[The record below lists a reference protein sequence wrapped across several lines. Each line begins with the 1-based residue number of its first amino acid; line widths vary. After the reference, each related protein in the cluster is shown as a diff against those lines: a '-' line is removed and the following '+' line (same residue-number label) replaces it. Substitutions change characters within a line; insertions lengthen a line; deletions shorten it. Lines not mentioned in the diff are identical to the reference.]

1 MTWAVTLCMAATLQ
15 AAVPTPES
23 HFGHALTA
31 DRQPLAWAKVVAYYD
46 KLAASSDRIKVE
58 RLGPTTEGRP
68 FLMAIISSPE
78 NLKKLNRYREIQGL
92 LADPRKTTPAAA
104 AKLIAEGKTVV
115 AITNSIHAS
124 EIGSTFTAMQFAYN
138 ILTVDKPRFKTIL
151 DNTIFILVPS
161 LNPDGV
167 DIISNWARKTMGT
180 AHEGTVP
187 PELYQK
193 YVGHDNNRDWYI
205 FSQAETRLA
214 VEKMHNAWHPQ
225 IVYDV
230 HQMGPTTGRMFVPPW
245 MDPIDPNIDA
255 AIAQACNSFGMGIAF
270 DLTSA
275 GRKGIVVNAMYD
287 FWTPARHYQS
297 YHGGLRL
304 LTESA
309 SAKLFSPITV
319 RPEQLRG
326 QALGYDVG
334 VRAWNHLE
342 PWTGG
347 DWNLKE
353 IVTDQL
359 IAYESVLWQAS
370 VRRED
375 LLSNFYK
382 IHQRAVER
390 PAGPYAFVLPG
401 DQADPGSTRKL
412 LETLSFGQVE
422 VEQATAK
429 FTADGREYPAGSYV
443 IRLQQPYSSF
453 AKTLME
459 RQQYPDLRLY
469 PGGPPKRPYDVTAQT
484 LPLLMGV
491 TADTIK
497 DRFSAPLS
505 LTKKFTPRQKGNV
518 PAGAWAGSD
527 GDSWKKVNATWKAGK
542 SVWRDLSTGDF
553 FTAPAAGLLEKKKP
567 RVGLYQSWMSSMDE
581 GWTRWILEQFAFDY
595 GRLTNPQ
602 IVAGNLRAKYDV
614 IVFPD
619 QPASS
624 IASGYRPGQMPDEFV
639 GGLGKPGAEALKAF
653 AEQGG
658 TLVFLNH
665 STEYAVDALG
675 LAATNVLKGVLSRDF
690 YSPGSLLNVTLD
702 TKHPL
707 ALGLPADIT
716 IWSEGSPAWE
726 LPGAEKPG
734 AEKSVANYP
743 GKGLLASGWLLGEKF
758 LVTRSALVE
767 APLGKGRVVLFGM
780 RPQYRATSYQA
791 FKLFFNSF
799 LL

>member
-1 MTWAVTLCMAATLQ
+1 MRITLALLTLATLR

-31 DRQPLAWAKVVAYYD
+31 DRKPLEWAKVVTYYE
-46 KLAASSDRIKVE
+46 KLAASSDRIKLE
-58 RLGPTTEGRP
+58 KLGPTTEGRP

-78 NLKKLNRYREIQGL
+78 NLKKLNRYREIQAA
-92 LADPRKTTPAAA
+92 LADPRKTPPAAV
-104 AKLIAEGKTVV
+104 AKLVGEGKAVV
-115 AITNSIHAS
+115 AITNSIHAN
-124 EIGSTFTAMQFAYN
+124 EIASTYTGMQFAYN
-138 ILTVDKPRFKTIL
+138 ILTADKPRFKTIL
-151 DNTIFILVPS
+151 ENTIFLLVPS

-167 DIISNWARKTMGT
+167 DIVGNWARKTMGT
-180 AHEGTVP
+180 EHEGTIP

-230 HQMGPTTGRMFVPPW
+230 HQMGPTAARMFVPPW
-245 MDPIDPNIDA
+245 MDPIDPNIDP
-255 AIAQACNSFGMGIAF
+255 AIAQACNTFGMGMAF

-275 GRKGIVVNAMYD
+275 GRKGVVVNAMYD

-309 SAKLFSPITV
+309 SARLFSPITIK
-319 RPEQLRG
+319 PEQLRG
-326 QALGYDVG
+326 QALGYNVG
-334 VRAWNHLE
+334 ERAWNHLE

-347 DWNLKE
+347 EWSLKE

-359 IAYESVLWQAS
+359 IAYESVLWQAA

-375 LLSNFYK
+375 LLTNFYK

-390 PAGPYAFVLPG
+390 PAGPYAFVVPG
-401 DQADPGSTRKL
+401 DQMDPGATRKM
-412 LETLSFGQVE
+412 LETLAFGQVE

-429 FTADGREYPAGSYV
+429 FTADGREYPAGSFV

-453 AKTLME
+453 AKTLLE

-491 TADTIK
+491 STDTIK
-497 DRFSAPLS
+497 DRFSAPLVKATN
-505 LTKKFTPRQKGNV
+505 LTPRLKGALR
-518 PAGAWAGSD
+518 PGAIAASD
-527 GDSWKKVNATWKAGK
+527 VDSWKKVNAVWKTGR
-542 SVWRDLSTGDF
+542 SIWRDPATGDF
-553 FTAPAAGLLEKKKP
+553 FTAAAPGLVEKKKP
-567 RVGLYQSWMSSMDE
+567 RVGLYRSWMSSMDE
-581 GWTRWILEQFAFDY
+581 GWTRWILEHFAFDY
-595 GRLTNPQ
+595 ARLTNPQ
-602 IVAGNLRAKYDV
+602 IIAGNLRARFDV

-619 QPASS
+619 QSTAT
-624 IASGYRPGQMPDEFV
+624 IATGYRPGQMPAEFV
-639 GGLGKPGAEALKAF
+639 GGLGKAGADALKAF

-658 TLVFLNH
+658 TLVFLND
-665 STEYAVDALG
+665 STEYALQALG
-675 LAATNVLKGVLSRDF
+675 LGATDVLKGVSSRDF

-707 ALGLPADIT
+707 AYGLPAELT

-726 LPGAEKPG
+726 LTAN
-734 AEKSVANYP
+734 EKSVATYLP
-743 GKGLLASGWLLGEKF
+743 KGLLASGWLLGEKF
-758 LVTRSALVE
+758 LVNRSALVD
-767 APLGKGRVVLFGM
+767 APIGKGRAILFGM

>member
-1 MTWAVTLCMAATLQ
+1 MRLVTSFLFTFTLW

-23 HFGHALTA
+23 HFG
-31 DRQPLAWAKVVAYYD
+31 QPLTTDSKPLEWAKVVTYYE
-46 KLAASSDRIKVE
+46 KLAASSDRLKLE
-58 RLGPTTEGRP
+58 KLGPTTEGRP

-104 AKLIAEGKTVV
+104 AKLVAEGKTVV

-124 EIGSTFTAMQFAYN
+124 EIASTYTSMQFAYN
-138 ILTVDKPRFKTIL
+138 LLTQDKPRFQTIL

-167 DIISNWARKTMGT
+167 DIVGNWARKTMGT
-180 AHEGTVP
+180 PHEGTVP

-230 HQMGPTTGRMFVPPW
+230 HQMGATAGRMFVPPW
-245 MDPIDPNIDA
+245 MDPIDPNIDP
-255 AIAQACNSFGMGIAF
+255 AIAQACNSFGMGIAY

-275 GRKGIVVNAMYD
+275 GRKGVVVNAMYD
-287 FWTPARHYQS
+287 FWTPARHYQA

-309 SAKLFSPITV
+309 SARLFSPITV
-319 RPEQLRG
+319 KPEQLRG
-326 QALGYDVG
+326 QALGYSVG
-334 VRAWNHLE
+334 ERAWNHLE

-347 DWNLKE
+347 EWNLKE
-353 IVTDQL
+353 IMTDQL
-359 IAYESVLWQAS
+359 IAYESVLWQAA

-375 LLSNFYK
+375 LLTNFYK

-390 PAGPYAFVLPG
+390 AAGPYAFVLPG
-401 DQADPGSTRKL
+401 DQADPSSTRKL
-412 LETLSFGQVE
+412 LETMTFAQVE

-443 IRLQQPYSSF
+443 IRLQQPYSAF
-453 AKTLME
+453 AKTMLE

-491 TADTIK
+491 TTDTIK
-497 DRFSAPLS
+497 DRFSAS
-505 LTKKFTPRQKGNV
+505 LVPATNLTPRLKGTLR
-518 PAGAWAGSD
+518 PSAMAASD
-527 GDSWKKVNATWKAGK
+527 GDSWKKVNAIWKVGK
-542 SVWRDLSTGDF
+542 SVWRDPANGDF
-553 FTAPAAGLLEKKKP
+553 FAAAGPGLIEKKKP
-567 RVGLYQSWMSSMDE
+567 RVALYRSWMSSMDE

-595 GRLTNPQ
+595 ARLTNPQ
-602 IVAGNLRAKYDV
+602 ILAGNLRANYDV

-665 STEYAVDALG
+665 STAYAAEALG
-675 LAATNVLKGVLSRDF
+675 LGVTNVLKGVSSRDF
-690 YSPGSLLNVTLD
+690 YSPGSLLNATLD

-707 ALGLPADIT
+707 TYGLPVDIT
-716 IWSEGSPAWE
+716 LWSEGSPAWE
-726 LPGAEKPG
+726 LSGGA
-734 AEKSVANYP
+734 KSVANYP
-743 GKGLLASGWLLGEKF
+743 AKGLLASGWLLGEKF
-758 LVTRSALVE
+758 LVTRSALVD
-767 APLGKGRVVLFGM
+767 ATIGKGRAILFGM

>member
-1 MTWAVTLCMAATLQ
+1 MTSAVTLFLAATLQ

-31 DRQPLAWAKVVAYYD
+31 DRQPLEWAKVVAYYD

-78 NLKKLNRYREIQGL
+78 NLRKLNRYREIQGL

-275 GRKGIVVNAMYD
+275 GRKGVVVNAMYD

-309 SAKLFSPITV
+309 SAKLFSPVTI

-390 PAGPYAFVLPG
+390 AAGPYAFVLPG

-459 RQQYPDLRLY
+459 RQEYPDLSLY

-505 LTKKFTPRQKGNV
+505 LTTNFTPRQKGSV

-527 GDSWKKVNATWKAGK
+527 GDSWKKVNATWRAGK
-542 SVWRDLSTGDF
+542 SVWRDSSTGDF
-553 FTAPAAGLLEKKKP
+553 FTAPAAGLVEKKKP

-595 GRLTNPQ
+595 GRITNPQ

-624 IASGYRPGQMPDEFV
+624 IATGYRPGQMPDEFV

-690 YSPGSLLNVTLD
+690 YSPGSLLKVTLD

-726 LPGAEKPG
+726 LPGAEK
-734 AEKSVANYP
+734 SVANYP

-758 LVTRSALVE
+758 LVSRSALVE

>member
-1 MTWAVTLCMAATLQ
+1 MRLSLALLAIFSAQ

-31 DRQPLAWAKVVAYYD
+31 DRQPLEWAKVVSYYE
-46 KLAASSDRIKVE
+46 KLATSSDRLKLE
-58 RLGPTTEGRP
+58 RLGPSTEGRP

-78 NLKKLNRYREIQGL
+78 NLRKLNRYREIQGL
-92 LADPRKTTPAAA
+92 LADPRRTSPAAA
-104 AKLIAEGKTVV
+104 AKLVVEGKTVV

-124 EIGSTFTAMQFAYN
+124 EIASTYTGMQFAYN
-138 ILTVDKPRFKTIL
+138 ILTTEKPRFKTIL
-151 DNTIFILVPS
+151 ENTIFLLVPS

-167 DIISNWARKTMGT
+167 DIVSNWARKTMGT
-180 AHEGTVP
+180 PYEGTVP

-214 VEKMHNAWHPQ
+214 VEKMHNTWHPQ

-230 HQMGPTTGRMFVPPW
+230 HQMGPTSARMFVPPW
-245 MDPIDPNIDA
+245 MDPIDPNIDP

-275 GRKGIVVNAMYD
+275 GRKGVVVNAMYD

-309 SAKLFSPITV
+309 SARLFSPVTI

-326 QALGYDVG
+326 QALGYNVG
-334 VRAWNHLE
+334 ERAWNHLE

-382 IHQRAVER
+382 IHERAVAR
-390 PAGPYAFVLPG
+390 PAGPYAFVVPA

-412 LETLSFGQVE
+412 LETLAFGQVE

-429 FTADGREYPAGSYV
+429 FTADGKEYPAGSFV
-443 IRLQQPYSSF
+443 IRLQQPYSAF

-491 TADTIK
+491 TAETIK
-497 DRFSAPLS
+497 DRFSSS
-505 LTKKFTPRQKGNV
+505 LTRTSNFTARQKGGLR
-518 PAGAWAGSD
+518 PGAMAGAD
-527 GDSWKKVNATWKAGK
+527 GDSWKRVNAIWKTGK
-542 SVWRDLSTGDF
+542 SVWRDPANGDF
-553 FTAPAAGLLEKKKP
+553 FAAPAAGLLEKKKP
-567 RVGLYQSWMSSMDE
+567 RVALYRSWMSSMDE
-581 GWTRWILEQFAFDY
+581 GWTRWILEQFSFDY
-595 GRLTNPQ
+595 ARLTNPM
-602 IVAGNLRAKYDV
+602 IVAGNLRASYDV

-619 QPASS
+619 QPPSVIS
-624 IASGYRPGQMPDEFV
+624 SGYRAGQMPEEFT
-639 GGLGKPGAEALKAF
+639 GGLGKPGADALRAF

-665 STEYAVDALG
+665 STEYALGALG
-675 LAATNVLKGVLSRDF
+675 LGAKNVLNGVSTRDF
-690 YSPGSLLNVTLD
+690 YSPGSLLNASLD
-702 TKHPL
+702 IRHPL
-707 ALGLPADIT
+707 ALGLPAEIT

-726 LPGAEKPG
+726 LTT

-743 GKGLLASGWLLGEKF
+743 GQNLLASGWLLGEKY
-758 LVTRSALVE
+758 LATRSALVD
-767 APLGKGRVVLFGM
+767 APLGQGHVVLFGM

-791 FKLFFNSF
+791 FKLLFNSF

>member
-1 MTWAVTLCMAATLQ
+1 MRLTFSFLMVLSLQ

-31 DRQPLAWAKVVAYYD
+31 DRKPLEWAKVVAYYE
-46 KLAASSDRIKVE
+46 KLAANSDRLKLE

-68 FLMAIISSPE
+68 FLMAIISSPA

-92 LADPRKTTPAAA
+92 LADPRKTAPAAA

-124 EIGSTFTAMQFAYN
+124 EVASTFTGMQFAYN
-138 ILTVDKPRFKTIL
+138 ILTSDKPRFQTIL
-151 DNTIFILVPS
+151 DNTIFLLVPS

-167 DIISNWARKTMGT
+167 DIIGSWARKTMGT
-180 AHEGTVP
+180 PHEGTVP

-230 HQMGPTTGRMFVPPW
+230 HQMGSAAGRMFVPPW
-245 MDPIDPNIDA
+245 MDPIDPNIDP
-255 AIAQACNSFGMGIAF
+255 AIAQACNSIGMGMAF

-275 GRKGIVVNAMYD
+275 GRKGVVVNAMYD

-309 SAKLFSPITV
+309 SARLFSPITV

-326 QALGYDVG
+326 QALGYNVG
-334 VRAWNHLE
+334 ERAWNHLE

-353 IVTDQL
+353 IITDQL

-412 LETLSFGQVE
+412 LETLAFGQVE

-429 FTADGREYPAGSYV
+429 FMADGREYPAGSYV
-443 IRLQQPYSSF
+443 IRLQQPYSAF

-469 PGGPPKRPYDVTAQT
+469 PGGPPKRPYDVTAHT

-491 TADTIK
+491 AADTIK
-497 DRFSAPLS
+497 DRFSAPLAR
-505 LTKKFTPRQKGNV
+505 TTNFTPRQKGGV
-518 PAGAWAGSD
+518 RAGAWAGSD
-527 GDSWKKVNATWKAGK
+527 GDSWKKVNAVWKAGK
-542 SVWRDLSTGDF
+542 SVWRDPANGDF
-553 FTAPAAGLLEKKKP
+553 FTAPGAGLVEKKKP
-567 RVGLYQSWMSSMDE
+567 RVALYQSWMSSMDE

-595 GRLTNPQ
+595 ARLTNPQ
-602 IVAGNLRAKYDV
+602 VMAGNLRAKYDV

-619 QPASS
+619 QPASTL
-624 IASGYRPGQMPDEFV
+624 AGGYQAGQMPDEFV

-653 AEQGG
+653 AQQGG

-665 STEYAVDALG
+665 STAYALDALG
-675 LAATNVLKGVLSRDF
+675 LGATNVLKGVPSSDF
-690 YSPGSLLNVTLD
+690 YSPGSLLRVTLD
-702 TKHPL
+702 AQHPL
-707 ALGLPADIT
+707 ALGLPPEIT

-726 LPGAEKPG
+726 LSAGER
-734 AEKSVANYP
+734 SVANYP